1 MNNQSKPKIRM
12 KINSHYWDIILDGS
26 SPKTG
31 SQILNLLPI
40 ESEVRT
46 WGEEIYFSIPL
57 SMPEE
62 NAKSA
67 VTLGDVAYWP
77 EGQCFCVFFGKTP
90 LTTTLD
96 KIKPASPVN
105 VFGKVLG
112 DLESLKIIK
121 PNVKVLLERIYQ
133 KNQDLAPKLEF

>member
-1 MNNQSKPKIRM
+1 MNNQSKPQIRM
-12 KINSHYWDIILDGS
+12 KIDSYYWDITLEGS

-31 SQILNLLPI
+31 SQILNLLPL

-57 SMPEE
+57 NMPQE
-62 NAKSA
+62 NAKSIVA
-67 VTLGDVAYWP
+67 LGDVAYWP

-90 LTTTLD
+90 LTSTLD
-96 KIKPASPVN
+96 EIKPASPVN

-112 DLESLKIIK
+112 DLESLKTVRS
-121 PNVKVLLERIYQ
+121 NVKVLLECIQ
-133 KNQDLAPKLEF
+133 